1 MKSLVVLPTYNEA
14 ENIDKILE
22 RLTKYDFL
30 DILVVDDNSTDGTRE
45 KVYQWIKNN
54 PKIHI
59 LERPGKLGLG
69 TAYVD
74 GFKWGLKRDYEAFFE
89 MDADL
94 SHNPDDIPRFIE
106 ALKNGYDVV
115 IGSRYMNNTI
125 SVVGWDFKRL
135 LLSKF
140 ANWYA
145 TTILG
150 LKHLTDITSGYR
162 VYSRK
167 CLEAVGLDKIKSN
180 GYAFQIE
187 MVYRCYKKGC
197 KNGEIPIIFYER
209 NGGSSKMS
217 KKIALEAAIMVW
229 RLKFGKV

>member
-22 RLTKYDFL
+22 KLTKYDFL

-45 KVYQWIKNN
+45 KVYKWIKNN
-54 PKIHI
+54 PIIHI

-106 ALKNGYDVV
+106 ALKNGYDAV
-115 IGSRYMNNTI
+115 IVFLFLYNLKNI
-125 SVVGWDFKRL
+125 F
-135 LLSKF
+135 SK
-140 ANWYA
+140 N
-145 TTILG
+145 LG
-150 LKHLTDITSGYR
+150 
-162 VYSRK
+162 
-167 CLEAVGLDKIKSN
+167 
-180 GYAFQIE
+180 
-187 MVYRCYKKGC
+187 M
-197 KNGEIPIIFYER
+197 
-209 NGGSSKMS
+209 
-217 KKIALEAAIMVW
+217 
-229 RLKFGKV
+229 